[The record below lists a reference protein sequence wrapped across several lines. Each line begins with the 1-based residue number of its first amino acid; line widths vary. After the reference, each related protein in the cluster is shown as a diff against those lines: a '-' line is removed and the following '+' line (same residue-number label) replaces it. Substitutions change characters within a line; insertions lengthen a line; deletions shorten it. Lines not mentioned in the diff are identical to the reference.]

1 MSKKDK
7 EEKFRDLWKQFLKE
21 GITKD
26 PKDIEKE
33 MIKDTKEKILKIIEQ
48 IETANDFRKFLIQ
61 IMKVL
66 TTDYQSLID
75 LLNETKDNNEN

>member
-33 MIKDTKEKILKIIEQ
+33 MIKETKEKLLKIIEQ

-61 IMKVL
+61 TMKVL

-75 LLNETKDNNEN
+75 LLNTTKEDNEN

>member
-21 GITKD
+21 GIKD

-33 MIKDTKEKILKIIEQ
+33 MIKEKKEQLLKVIEQ
-48 IETANDFRKFLIQ
+48 IETTDDFRKFVIQ
-61 IMKVL
+61 TMK
-66 TTDYQSLID
+66 DYQSLID
-75 LLNETKDNNEN
+75 LLNTTKGNNEN

>member
-21 GITKD
+21 GINKD

-33 MIKDTKEKILKIIEQ
+33 MIKETKEKLIKIIEQ

-66 TTDYQSLID
+66 TTDYQSLTD
-75 LLNETKDNNEN
+75 LLNTTKDNNEN

>member
-7 EEKFRDLWKQFLKE
+7 YFKDLWKEFLKE
-21 GITKD
+21 GIKD

-33 MIKDTKEKILKIIEQ
+33 MIKETKEKLLKIIEQ

-61 IMKVL
+61 TMKVL
-66 TTDYQSLID
+66 THDYQSLID
-75 LLNETKDNNEN
+75 LLNTTKDNNES

>member
-26 PKDIEKE
+26 PKDIEKK
-33 MIKDTKEKILKIIEQ
+33 MIKETKEKLLKIIEQ

-61 IMKVL
+61 TMKVL

-75 LLNETKDNNEN
+75 LLNTTKDDNEN

>member
-33 MIKDTKEKILKIIEQ
+33 MIKETKEKLLKIIEQ

-61 IMKVL
+61 TMKVL
-66 TTDYQSLID
+66 TNDYQSLID

>member
-21 GITKD
+21 GVTKD

-33 MIKDTKEKILKIIEQ
+33 MIKETKEKLLKIIEQ

-61 IMKVL
+61 TMKVL

-75 LLNETKDNNEN
+75 LLNTTKDDNEN

>member
-21 GITKD
+21 GVTKD
-26 PKDIEKE
+26 PKDMEKE
-33 MIKDTKEKILKIIEQ
+33 MIKETKEKLLKIIEQ

-61 IMKVL
+61 TMKVL

>member
-7 EEKFRDLWKQFLKE
+7 YFKDLWKEFLKE
-21 GITKD
+21 GIKD
-26 PKDIEKE
+26 PKHIEKE
-33 MIKDTKEKILKIIEQ
+33 MIKETKEKILKIIEQ

-61 IMKVL
+61 TMKVL

-75 LLNETKDNNEN
+75 LLNATKDNNEN

>member
-33 MIKDTKEKILKIIEQ
+33 MIKETKEKLLKIIEQ

-61 IMKVL
+61 TMKVL

-75 LLNETKDNNEN
+75 LLNATKDDNEN

>member
-33 MIKDTKEKILKIIEQ
+33 MIKETKEKLLKIIEQ

-61 IMKVL
+61 TMKVL

-75 LLNETKDNNEN
+75 LLNATKDNNEN

>member
-21 GITKD
+21 GINKD

-33 MIKDTKEKILKIIEQ
+33 MIKETKEKLLKIIEQ

-61 IMKVL
+61 TMKVL

-75 LLNETKDNNEN
+75 LLNTTKDDNEN

>member
-33 MIKDTKEKILKIIEQ
+33 MIKETKEKLLKHIEQ
-48 IETANDFRKFLIQ
+48 METADDFRKFLIQ
-61 IMKVL
+61 TMKVL
-66 TTDYQSLID
+66 TNDYQSLID

>member
-1 MSKKDK
+1 MNKKDK

-33 MIKDTKEKILKIIEQ
+33 MIKETKEKLLKIIEQ

-61 IMKVL
+61 TMKVL

>member
-21 GITKD
+21 GINKD

-33 MIKDTKEKILKIIEQ
+33 MIKETKEKLLKIIEQ

-61 IMKVL
+61 AMKVL
-66 TTDYQSLID
+66 TTDYQSLTD
-75 LLNETKDNNEN
+75 LLNTTKDDNEN

>member
-33 MIKDTKEKILKIIEQ
+33 MIKETKEKLLKIIEQ

-61 IMKVL
+61 TMKVL